1 MSATFTKYNKIKYRK
16 IRNYRTAN
24 CFPCSNEILSIICQ
38 CYPLEEASKLT
49 LDSIVTEIFYQEVT
63 LRNFIIYHMRRGY
76 NLNLKPQDVDEIWE
90 VCYNVIQYYY
100 HKTFEKQSKKAGHY
114 AKLSKTYAS
123 LSRTYKFNLWKIQY
137 KTSLV
142 PSIVKQAYKPKTDED
157 LDDL

>member
-16 IRNYRTAN
+16 IRNYRAAN

-49 LDSIVTEIFYQEVT
+49 LDSIVTNIFYQDVT

-100 HKTFEKQSKKAGHY
+100 HKTFERESRKAGHY
-114 AKLSKTYAS
+114 
-123 LSRTYKFNLWKIQY
+123 KFSLWKIQY
-137 KTSLV
+137 KTRLI
-142 PSIVKQAYKPKTDED
+142 PAAVKHAYKPKKDDEED
-157 LDDL
+157 EYI